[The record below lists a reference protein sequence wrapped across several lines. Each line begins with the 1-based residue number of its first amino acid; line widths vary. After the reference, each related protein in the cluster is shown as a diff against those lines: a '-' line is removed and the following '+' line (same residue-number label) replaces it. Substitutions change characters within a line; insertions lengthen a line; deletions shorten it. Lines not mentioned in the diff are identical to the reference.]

1 MPVPHF
7 TTKIYSP
14 IKQKIMKK
22 LPWIFVGIATLLLII
37 LFNSP
42 VLALTP
48 KHYTDLKFST
58 LKNVEIPNYE
68 RYQLNNGMTIY
79 LMEDH
84 TLPLISGTAIIRT
97 GNRLEPAEKLGLA
110 DLTGTVMRI
119 GGTQQ
124 HSADQLNQILEDK
137 AAIVETSIGESAG
150 SASFETLTED
160 LDTVFN
166 LFIEVLRSPIFPED
180 KIQLAKQQINSSISR
195 RNDDPGEIASREFM
209 KVIYGENSPYS
220 RTVEYANINNI
231 NRQDLVNFYEQY
243 FHPNNLILGIVGDF
257 NSEKIKQLINNKFA
271 DWKPSD
277 KLNQN
282 IPSAEQKNETGVF
295 FINQPQLTQ
304 SNIRMGHLGGL
315 ANDPDYPTLTVLNGV
330 LNGFGGRLFNEI
342 RSRQGLAYS
351 VYGSW
356 QPNYDY
362 PGTFVA
368 GGQTRSDATVPFIQS
383 LKKEI
388 EKIRN
393 NPISE
398 AELIAAKDSIL
409 NSFVFNFQ
417 KPEQILSRLM
427 RYDYFGYPA
436 DFIFTYQN
444 KVKTTTI
451 QDLQTVANKYLQPDK
466 LVTLVVGNEAEIK
479 PPLSTLN
486 QKITTLDI
494 TIPEPNNS

>member
-1 MPVPHF
+1 
-7 TTKIYSP
+7 
-14 IKQKIMKK
+14 MKK

-48 KHYTDLKFST
+48 KHYTDLEFPT

-68 RYQLNNGMTIY
+68 RYQLDNGMVVY

-84 TLPLISGTAIIRT
+84 SLPLVSGTAIIRT
-97 GNRLEPAEKLGLA
+97 GNRLEPADKVGLA

-137 AAIVETSIGESAG
+137 AAIVETSIGESSG
-150 SASFETLTED
+150 SASFESLTED
-160 LDTVFN
+160 LETVFN
-166 LFIEVLRSPIFPED
+166 LFVEVLRSPLFPED

-195 RNDDPGEIASREFM
+195 RNDDPGVMASREFK
-209 KVIYGENSPYS
+209 KVIYGEKSPYS
-220 RTVEYANINNI
+220 RTEEYATINNI

-243 FHPNNLILGIVGDF
+243 FYPNNLILGIVGDF
-257 NSEKIKQLINNKFA
+257 NSPEIKQLITNKFS
-271 DWKPSD
+271 DWKANE
-277 KLNQN
+277 KVAYN

-304 SNIRMGHLGGL
+304 SNIRIGHLAGK
-315 ANDPDYPTLTVLNGV
+315 ANEPDYPTLTVLNGV

-351 VYGSW
+351 VYGAW

-362 PGTFVA
+362 PGVFA
-368 GGQTRSDATVPFIQS
+368 GGGQTRSEATVPFIQS
-383 LKKEI
+383 WKTEI

-398 AELIAAKDSIL
+398 EELASAKDSIL

-417 KPEQILSRLM
+417 KPEQTLSRLM
-427 RYDYFGYPA
+427 RYEYFAYPS
-436 DFIFTYQN
+436 DFIFTYQQ

-451 QDLQTVANKYLQPDK
+451 QEVQLAAQKYLQPDK

-479 PPLSTLN
+479 PPLTSLN
-486 QKITTLDI
+486 EKITTLDI